1 MCKHHLNSAINWIQ
15 NQQVDRIIPVR
26 SNLSLSPCTGREF
39 RAKLIKPV
47 WVNVHGD
54 LSDKIFPDMDP
65 SPVVCLR
72 VQENIWMK
80 KKKCQIKWEF
90 TWPAVCKYY
99 KNKVLSSQNSC
110 ITTKLRDFL
119 YVVLNHPNQYCRER
133 PRMVLLKRKIQN
145 LYTII
150 TRICY
155 RVRTLHCFWP

>member
-1 MCKHHLNSAINWIQ
+1 MCKHHLNSGINWIQ

-80 KKKCQIKWEF
+80 KKSVKSNESLRDRPF
-90 TWPAVCKYY
+90 V
-99 KNKVLSSQNSC
+99 N
-110 ITTKLRDFL
+110 TTKTKFCL
-119 YVVLNHPNQYCRER
+119 P
-133 PRMVLLKRKIQN
+133 
-145 LYTII
+145 
-150 TRICY
+150 
-155 RVRTLHCFWP
+155 RTLASQPSSVTFSTWCWTIPTSIAESVPGWCCWNVKSRTCTPSSPEFVIG